1 MGAGLGGVL
10 RTKNR
15 CLVWYMGNLDMLGD
29 IWDKMMSQWMY
40 WLWCAFFRKRMGLKC
55 SEKRIQ
61 ISGKYFCGEGGF
73 KIKDEV

>member
-1 MGAGLGGVL
+1 
-10 RTKNR
+10 
-15 CLVWYMGNLDMLGD
+15 
-29 IWDKMMSQWMY
+29 
-40 WLWCAFFRKRMGLKC
+40 MGLKC